1 MWKQITELGKQLFN
15 YSQRLSRVESQQTQ
29 LREDVNRIERLL
41 ERLLIAEEN
50 NREVRDRERQIW
62 ERDQKILMLELQR
75 ELDQFERRLPPAS

>member
-1 MWKQITELGKQLFN
+1 MWKQIAEIGKQLLNFA
-15 YSQRLSRVESQQTQ
+15 QRMNKFETEQTQ

-50 NREVRDRERQIW
+50 SREVRDRERQIW

-75 ELDQFERRLPPAS
+75 ELDKFERRLPPAS

>member
-1 MWKQITELGKQLFN
+1 MWKQIAEIGKQLLNFA
-15 YSQRLSRVESQQTQ
+15 QRMNKFEAEQTQ
-29 LREDVNRIERLL
+29 LREDVNRVERLL

-75 ELDQFERRLPPAS
+75 ELDRFERRLPPAS